1 MRYIL
6 YKAEEEVVLLQDEI
20 AFINNYVEVERV
32 RYRSV
37 ININFETQGIDDKS
51 KISPLLLLP
60 FIENAFKHG
69 VQEEEKDG
77 FVNIVICKIGDELT
91 LEMNNS
97 ISKTKEISG
106 GIGLVNVKKRLNILY
121 PKKHKLEV
129 ENDGKV
135 YQVNL
140 TLIMK

>member
-1 MRYIL
+1 M
-6 YKAEEEVVLLQDEI
+6 
-20 AFINNYVEVERV
+20 
-32 RYRSV
+32 
-37 ININFETQGIDDKS
+37 
-51 KISPLLLLP
+51 P

-106 GIGLVNVKKRLNILY
+106 GIGLVNVKKRLNIL
-121 PKKHKLEV
+121 LV
-129 ENDGKV
+129 KV
-135 YQVNL
+135 WL
-140 TLIMK
+140 